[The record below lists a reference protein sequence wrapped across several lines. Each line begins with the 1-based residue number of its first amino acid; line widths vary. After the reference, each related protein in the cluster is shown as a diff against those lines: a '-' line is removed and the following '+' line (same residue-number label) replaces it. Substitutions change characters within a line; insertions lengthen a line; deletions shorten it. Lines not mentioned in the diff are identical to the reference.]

1 MTPTPTPIPGT
12 NFYQSKLDTRDYKV
26 MTLDNQLRVLLISDP
41 TSNTSAASMDIDA
54 GSFDNPI
61 DTLGLAHFCE
71 HMLFLGTEKY
81 PDDGVYSQY
90 LTQHGG
96 YDNAYTSSENTN
108 YHFNIQSDYLENAL
122 DMFAQFFVAPLLT
135 ASAVD
140 KEKNAVNAEYQKDL
154 LIDGW
159 RTWEVTKDVS
169 NPAHPF
175 HLFDIGSLETLG
187 GDLHDKLVK
196 FYNGHYS
203 ANKVCVCVCA
213 CACAWCVCVRV
224 RVCVC
229 VCVCVCAC
237 ECVCVRVR
245 VCVWCV
251 CVCVCVCA
259 CVCVRVCVYVC
270 GACVYKCSEC
280 G

>member
-1 MTPTPTPIPGT
+1 
-12 NFYQSKLDTRDYKV
+12 

-41 TSNTSAASMDIDA
+41 KSNTSAASMDIDA

-81 PDDGVYSQY
+81 QTEGEYSQY

-108 YHFNIQSDYLENAL
+108 YHFNIQSDYLETAL
-122 DMFAQFFVAPLLT
+122 DMFAQFFVFPLLT

-140 KEKNAVNAEYQKDL
+140 KEKNAVNAEYQKDI

-175 HLFDIGSLETLG
+175 HLFDIGSLDTLG
-187 GDLHDKLVK
+187 GDDLHQKLVD
-196 FYNGHYS
+196 FYNDHYS
-203 ANKVCVCVCA
+203 ANKVRVCLYVG
-213 CACAWCVCVRV
+213 
-224 RVCVC
+224 CVC
-229 VCVCVCAC
+229 VCVLVCGVCVGCVCAC
-237 ECVCVRVR
+237 M
-245 VCVWCV
+245 W
-251 CVCVCVCA
+251 A
-259 CVCVRVCVYVC
+259 CVVGVGVGVCVYVC
-270 GACVYKCSEC
+270 ARDKCGSGYMYSEVDNHYRLP
-280 G
+280 

>member
-1 MTPTPTPIPGT
+1 
-12 NFYQSKLDTRDYKV
+12 

-41 TSNTSAASMDIDA
+41 KSNTSAASMDIDA

-81 PDDGVYSQY
+81 RTEGEYSQY

-108 YHFNIQSDYLENAL
+108 YHFNIQSDYLETAL
-122 DMFAQFFVAPLLT
+122 DMFAQFFVSPLLT

-140 KEKNAVNAEYQKDL
+140 KEKNAVNAEYQKDI

-175 HLFDIGSLETLG
+175 HLFDIGSLDTLG
-187 GDLHDKLVK
+187 GDDLHQKLVD
-196 FYNGHYS
+196 FYSGHYS
-203 ANKVCVCVCA
+203 ANKV
-213 CACAWCVCVRV
+213 
-224 RVCVC
+224 RVCVP
-229 VCVCVCAC
+229 VCG
-237 ECVCVRVR
+237 RV
-245 VCVWCV
+245 WGG
-251 CVCVCVCA
+251 CA
-259 CVCVRVCVYVC
+259 CVGGRVGMCVWV
-270 GACVYKCSEC
+270 GAWACVW
-280 G
+280 